1 MTVIAGRL
9 SARHSVIAAALLI
22 AALLLVYA
30 VSDRSKA
37 ANASAPPALRGD
49 WGGSFGFSGKK
60 YPILYNHESMSLPG
74 NVKNHGFFLPTFSPD
89 RPEVNPGSPR
99 IVAAGENTLVSF
111 DVPGEYYLIFSEVA
125 KLKVLVLDRDAA
137 ISANV
142 LRLFDFLTANLVV
155 TNGNDRD
162 FYENREQFTVDFFKS
177 SGPKLLFCGPTLL
190 LFEALIRDRFNLP
203 ARDVSLTGV
212 FLEEGQLRY
221 STHNVLEIF
230 LPDKGRW
237 VLFDVN
243 NGLVIK
249 WLDSFEITEKI
260 RRASKTKQTIAKD
273 EFESIDFDF
282 HYVVDAKHSVNFFD
296 PRSAFA
302 PDMISQE
309 SVRAGW
315 PGVAK
320 MFLGGPGYWGGPRF
334 GHRGLPPDYELYL
347 SWYHEDPFLLTAQLK
362 WQESW
367 GVRVRHVPRLE
378 LKRMLNQ
385 AYAKQIAEKA
395 WLPYLPQPNQNATAP

>member
-1 MTVIAGRL
+1 MIAGRV
-9 SARHSVIAAALLI
+9 SSKSSVLAVALLG
-22 AALLLVYA
+22 AVLLGAYFIK
-30 VSDRSKA
+30 DRNKA
-37 ANASAPPALRGD
+37 AHASASPALRGD
-49 WGGSFGFSGKK
+49 WGGAFDFNGKK
-60 YPILYNHESMSLPG
+60 YPILYDHESMSVPG
-74 NVKNHGFFLPTFSPD
+74 NVKNYGFFLPTFSPD
-89 RPEVNPGSPR
+89 RPAVNPGSPR
-99 IVAAGENTLVSF
+99 MVANGENTLVYF
-111 DVPGEYYLIFSEVA
+111 DVPGEYYLDINNIS
-125 KLKVLVLDRDAA
+125 KLKILVLDRDAA
-137 ISANV
+137 ISSNV

-155 TNGNDRD
+155 TNGNDQD
-162 FYENREQFTVDFFKS
+162 FYDNREQFAVDFFKS

-203 ARDVSLTGV
+203 ARDLTLTGV
-212 FLEEGQLRY
+212 ILEEGQLRY
-221 STHNVLEIF
+221 STHNVVEIF
-230 LPDKGRW
+230 LPDKERW

-249 WLDSFEITEKI
+249 WLDGFEITEKI
-260 RRASKTKQTIAKD
+260 RRASKTKQSITKD

-296 PRSAFA
+296 PRRTFA

-315 PGVAK
+315 PEVAK

-334 GHRGLPPDYELYL
+334 GHWGLPPDYELYL

-362 WQESW
+362 WQENW
-367 GVRVRHVPRLE
+367 GVRVCHVPRLE

-385 AYAKQIAEKA
+385 AYAQQIAEQA
-395 WLPYLPQPNQNATAP
+395 WLPYLPQPSQHATAP